1 MKIIET
7 KGQIADNGSIILPPG
22 VLETMCVTAGDTV
35 HLAYLSHHPVKQI
48 NSYGEFFLTKDG
60 IDNISETV
68 ESPDS
73 AELSVPH
80 ALLEAAGI
88 PLDDDLDIRC
98 EDGVIIIGSADPVKQ
113 LPPQLMELFENLGVS
128 HDTIRCVLEG
138 GAEDEE

>member
-60 IDNISETV
+60 IDNVSKPMET
-68 ESPDS
+68 PDS

-113 LPPQLMELFENLGVS
+113 LPSQLMELFDSLGVS

-138 GAEDEE
+138 GVEDEE

>member
-1 MKIIET
+1 MRIIET
-7 KGQIADNGSIILPPG
+7 KGRIADNGNIVLPPD

-35 HLAYLSHHPVKQI
+35 HLAYLSHHPVKEI

-60 IDNISETV
+60 IDHVTEPV
-68 ESPDS
+68 EALES

-80 ALLEAAGI
+80 VLLEAAGI

-98 EDGVIIIGSADPVKQ
+98 EDGAIIISSADPVKQ
-113 LPPQLMELFENLGVS
+113 LPPQLMELFDSLDVS

-138 GAEDEE
+138 GAEDE

>member
-7 KGQIADNGSIILPPG
+7 KGQIAEDGSITLPPG

-60 IDNISETV
+60 IDNIGETV

-98 EDGVIIIGSADPVKQ
+98 EDGAIIIGSADPVKQ
-113 LPPQLMELFENLGVS
+113 LPPQLMELFDSLGMS

-138 GAEDEE
+138 GAKDEE

>member
-7 KGQIADNGSIILPPG
+7 KGQIADSGSIILPPG

-60 IDNISETV
+60 IENIGETV
-68 ESPDS
+68 ESSDS

-98 EDGVIIIGSADPVKQ
+98 EDGAIIIGSADLVRQ
-113 LPPQLMELFENLGVS
+113 LPPQLMELFDSLGES
-128 HDTIRCVLEG
+128 HDTIRCVMEG
-138 GAEDEE
+138 GAEDE

>member
-1 MKIIET
+1 MKIIKT
-7 KGQIADNGSIILPPG
+7 KGRIAEDGSITLPPG

-60 IDNISETV
+60 IDNVSEPV
-68 ESPDS
+68 EAPES

-98 EDGVIIIGSADPVKQ
+98 DDGAIIIGSADPVKR
-113 LPPQLMELFENLGVS
+113 LPPAHGAVRQLRREPRHHTLCAGG
-128 HDTIRCVLEG
+128 RCG
-138 GAEDEE
+138 G

>member
-1 MKIIET
+1 MRIIET
-7 KGQIADNGSIILPPG
+7 KGRIADNGSVVLPPD

-35 HLAYLSHHPVKQI
+35 HLAYLSHHPVKEI

-60 IDNISETV
+60 IDHATEPV
-68 ESPDS
+68 EALES

-80 ALLEAAGI
+80 VLLEAAGI

-98 EDGVIIIGSADPVKQ
+98 EDGAIIISSADPVKQ
-113 LPPQLMELFENLGVS
+113 LPPQLMELFDSLDVS

-138 GAEDEE
+138 GAEDE

>member
-35 HLAYLSHHPVKQI
+35 HLAYLSHHTVKQI

-60 IDNISETV
+60 IDNIGETV

-88 PLDDDLDIRC
+88 PLDGDLDIRC

-113 LPPQLMELFENLGVS
+113 LPPQLMELFDSLGVS

>member
-7 KGQIADNGSIILPPG
+7 KGKVADNGSIILPPG
-22 VLETMCVTAGDTV
+22 ILETMCVTAGDTV

-60 IDNISETV
+60 IDHVTEPV
-68 ESPDS
+68 EAPES
-73 AELSVPH
+73 AELSV

-88 PLDDDLDIRC
+88 PLEDDLDIRC
-98 EDGVIIIGSADPVKQ
+98 EDGAIIIGSADPLKQ
-113 LPPQLMELFENLGVS
+113 LPPQLVELFDSLGVC

-138 GAEDEE
+138 GAENEE

>member
-1 MKIIET
+1 MRIIET
-7 KGQIADNGSIILPPG
+7 KGRIADNGSVVLPPD

-35 HLAYLSHHPVKQI
+35 HLAYLSHHPVKEI

-60 IDNISETV
+60 IDHVTEPV
-68 ESPDS
+68 EALES

-80 ALLEAAGI
+80 VLLEAAGI

-98 EDGVIIIGSADPVKQ
+98 EDGAIIISSADPVKQ
-113 LPPQLMELFENLGVS
+113 LPPQLMELFDSLGVS

-138 GAEDEE
+138 GAEDE

>member
-60 IDNISETV
+60 IDHVNESV
-68 ESPDS
+68 EAPKS

-80 ALLEAAGI
+80 ALWRRRDSAG
-88 PLDDDLDIRC
+88 
-98 EDGVIIIGSADPVKQ
+98 
-113 LPPQLMELFENLGVS
+113 
-128 HDTIRCVLEG
+128 
-138 GAEDEE
+138 

>member
-7 KGQIADNGSIILPPG
+7 KGKVADNGCIILPPG
-22 VLETMCVTAGDTV
+22 VLETMYVAAGDTV

-60 IDNISETV
+60 IDHVNEPL
-68 ESPDS
+68 EAPES

-98 EDGVIIIGSADPVKQ
+98 EDDAIIISSADPIKQ
-113 LPPQLMELFENLGVS
+113 LPPQLMELFGCLGVS

-138 GAEDEE
+138 GAEDE

>member
-7 KGQIADNGSIILPPG
+7 KGRIADNGSIILPPG
-22 VLETMCVTAGDTV
+22 VLETMCVTVGDAV

-60 IDNISETV
+60 VDNISEPV
-68 ESPDS
+68 EVPES

-80 ALLEAAGI
+80 SLLEAAGI

-98 EDGVIIIGSADPVKQ
+98 EDGAIIIGSANPVRQ
-113 LPPQLMELFENLGVS
+113 LPSQLMELFDNLGVS

>member
-7 KGQIADNGSIILPPG
+7 KGRIADNGSIVLPPG
-22 VLETMCVTAGDTV
+22 VLETMCVTAGDSV

-48 NSYGEFFLTKDG
+48 NSYGEFFLTKNG
-60 IDNISETV
+60 IDHVTEPM
-68 ESPDS
+68 EALES

-80 ALLEAAGI
+80 VLLMAAGI

-98 EDGVIIIGSADPVKQ
+98 EDGAIIISSANPLKQ
-113 LPPQLMELFENLGVS
+113 MPLQLMELFDSLGVS

-138 GAEDEE
+138 GADDEE

>member
-7 KGQIADNGSIILPPG
+7 KGRVAEDGSIILPPG
-22 VLETMCVTAGDTV
+22 VLDTMFVTAGDTV

-60 IDNISETV
+60 IDHVNELV
-68 ESPDS
+68 EAPES
-73 AELSVPH
+73 AELCVPH

-98 EDGVIIIGSADPVKQ
+98 EDGAIIIGSADPVRQ
-113 LPPQLMELFENLGVS
+113 LPPQIMGLFDSLGVN

-138 GAEDEE
+138 GAENEE

>member
-1 MKIIET
+1 MIPYIWR
-7 KGQIADNGSIILPPG
+7 I
-22 VLETMCVTAGDTV
+22 
-35 HLAYLSHHPVKQI
+35 LSHHPVKQI

-60 IDNISETV
+60 IDHVNEPV
-68 ESPDS
+68 EAPES

-98 EDGVIIIGSADPVKQ
+98 EDGAIIIGSADSLKQ
-113 LPPQLMELFENLGVS
+113 LSPQLMELFDSLGVS

-138 GAEDEE
+138 GAEDE

>member
-7 KGQIADNGSIILPPG
+7 KGKVADSGSIILPPG

-35 HLAYLSHHPVKQI
+35 HLAYLSHHPVKEI

-60 IDNISETV
+60 IDYVNEPV
-68 ESPDS
+68 EAPES

-98 EDGVIIIGSADPVKQ
+98 EDGAIIISSDDPIKQ
-113 LPPQLMELFENLGVS
+113 LPPQLMELFDNLGVS

-138 GAEDEE
+138 GGEDEE

>member
-7 KGQIADNGSIILPPG
+7 KGQITDNGSIILPPG
-22 VLETMCVTAGDTV
+22 VLDTMCVTAGAAV

-48 NSYGEFFLTKDG
+48 NSYGEFFLTQDG
-60 IDNISETV
+60 IDNIGETV
-68 ESPDS
+68 ESPES

-98 EDGVIIIGSADPVKQ
+98 EDGAIIIGSADPVRQ
-113 LPPQLMELFENLGVS
+113 LPPQLMELFDSLGVS